1 MKDHALFKG
10 EMITK
15 LQKCINE
22 IQKSSSEPLSQFQQ
36 NFASKHPW
44 KKGTQDR
51 SNEGSFPFPGGGG
64 ADVYIIPLV
73 ARISFEVSQTYF
85 EMKFLNSNLSKFF
98 IPPINGWDI
107 ADTELNTYYS
117 INQSKA
123 RDEKFIEIE
132 PLKYDI
138 GPSLL

>member
-15 LQKCINE
+15 LQKFINE
-22 IQKSSSEPLSQFQQ
+22 IQKSSSEPLSQFQP

-51 SNEGSFPFPGGGG
+51 SNKGSFPFPGGGG
-64 ADVYIIPLV
+64 GTDVYILPLV
-73 ARISFEVSQTYF
+73 ARISFEVAQKYF

-98 IPPINGWDI
+98 IPPLNG
-107 ADTELNTYYS
+107 
-117 INQSKA
+117 
-123 RDEKFIEIE
+123 
-132 PLKYDI
+132 
-138 GPSLL
+138 